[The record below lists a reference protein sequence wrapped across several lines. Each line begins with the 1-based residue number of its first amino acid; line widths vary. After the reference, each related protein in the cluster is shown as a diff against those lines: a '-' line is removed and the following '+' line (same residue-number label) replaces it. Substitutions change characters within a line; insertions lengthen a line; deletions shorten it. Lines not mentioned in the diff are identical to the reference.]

1 MKKVFAI
8 SGLVFVAIIVGI
20 CFINIYEAN
29 TEVTQETT
37 MVGLI
42 LNGDSQDRNW
52 SQAHYE
58 GLAKTAEE
66 LNLNIIFKERAKA
79 EQIEQLVE
87 ELVEEGCEIIIANSF
102 EFGEGMEASAA
113 KYPDLFF
120 YHATGVG
127 EGKNLSSYFG
137 RMYQVRYLCGVVAGL
152 QTQTNEI
159 GYVAAFPISEVNR
172 GINAFTL
179 GVKSVNPEAV
189 VYVRWTNSWTEDS
202 AAEKATEKLLT
213 DHSVDILAMHTDSL
227 IPLKIADERG
237 VKTIGYNTDNGDL
250 YPDTYLTAAIWDWE
264 KFYTPNILRCL
275 QGKFE
280 GYHYWEGIETGIVSM
295 APYAPF
301 VKDETKEAVEREKQR
316 MISGTFDVFYG
327 PIKDTE
333 GNLRVAEGESM
344 TDYVMLNEFDWYV
357 EGVVIDEE

>member
-1 MKKVFAI
+1 MRKVFVI
-8 SGLVFVAIIVGI
+8 SGIVFLAIIVGI
-20 CFINIYEAN
+20 FFINIYEAN
-29 TEVTQETT
+29 TKVTEETT
-37 MVGLI
+37 VVGLI

-58 GLAKTAEE
+58 GLSRTAEE
-66 LNLNIIFKERAKA
+66 LNLNIICKERVAA
-79 EQIEQLVE
+79 EDMEPVVD
-87 ELVEEGCEIIIANSF
+87 ELVAQGCEIIIANSF
-102 EFGEGMEASAA
+102 EYEKYIETVAA
-113 KYPDLFF
+113 KYPHIYF

-127 EGKNLSSYFG
+127 KGKNLSSYFG
-137 RMYQVRYLCGVVAGL
+137 RMYQVRYLCGIVAGL

-179 GVKSVNPEAV
+179 GVTSVNPDAV
-189 VYVRWTNSWTEDS
+189 VYVRWTNSWTEDG
-202 AAEKATEKLLT
+202 AAKAATEGLLN
-213 DHSVDILAMHTDSL
+213 DHSIDVLAMHTDSL

-237 VKTIGYNTDNGDL
+237 VMSIGYNTDNRDL
-250 YPDTYLTAAIWDWE
+250 CPSTYLTAAVWDWE
-264 KFYTPNILRCL
+264 KFYTPNVLRCL

-280 GYHYWEGIETGIVSM
+280 GYHYWEGVETGIVSM
-295 APYAPF
+295 APYADF
-301 VKDETKEAVEREKQR
+301 VTDMTKETVESERQR
-316 MISGTFDVFYG
+316 LISGTYDVFYG

-333 GNLRVAEGESM
+333 GNIRVAEGESM